1 MITTVVTAFPV
12 CMYTI
17 FPCFSKEKKK
27 IIIVQEKKNVARPKP
42 RKKERDFLFFSK
54 NKSPSKTRKLFC
66 VECKRNTPDP
76 VDQNEL
82 HSLNSHHF
90 HVSAHLAFYRQI

>member
-12 CMYTI
+12 CMCTI
-17 FPCFSKEKKK
+17 FPCFSKKKK
-27 IIIVQEKKNVARPKP
+27 IIVQEKKNVATKTEKR
-42 RKKERDFLFFSK
+42 EISYFSAK
-54 NKSPSKTRKLFC
+54 KSPSKTRKLR
-66 VECKRNTPDP
+66 VECKTNTPDP

-82 HSLNSHHF
+82 HRLNSHYF